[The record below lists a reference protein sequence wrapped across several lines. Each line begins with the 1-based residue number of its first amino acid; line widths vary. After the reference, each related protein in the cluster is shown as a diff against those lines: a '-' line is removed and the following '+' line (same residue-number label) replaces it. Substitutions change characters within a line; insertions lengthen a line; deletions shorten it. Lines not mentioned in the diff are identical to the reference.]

1 MARQKP
7 IFKMLS
13 HGIYHGWDAKS
24 KDLPKIKQFT
34 TDIPAEIDIEFGFI
48 INIKKARGKKI
59 FYCIDHPGIHD
70 KEGNKREAFTGEVH
84 VTNNDWDF
92 YLGDTIWA
100 PISDKCGP
108 WNIYIELDNTI
119 IAQKTFNLS
128 NPSDK
133 EDETDFWKN
142 LGF

>member
-48 INIKKARGKKI
+48 VNIKKARGKKI
-59 FYCIDHPGIHD
+59 IYYIDHPEIHD
-70 KEGNKREAFTGEVH
+70 KAGNPMAIFTGEVH
-84 VTNNDWDF
+84 VTNNDWNF

-100 PISDKCGP
+100 PISDKCGS
-108 WNIYIELDNTI
+108 WNIYIELDNNI
-119 IAQKTFNLS
+119 IAQKTFNVI
-128 NPSDK
+128 NPSEK

>member
-7 IFKMLS
+7 VFKMLS
-13 HGIYHGWDAKS
+13 YGIYHGWDAKS
-24 KDLPKIKQFT
+24 KSLPKIKEFT
-34 TDIPAEIDIEFGFI
+34 TDIPAQIDIEFGFI

-59 FYCIDHPGIHD
+59 FYYIDHPSIHD
-70 KEGNKREAFTGEVH
+70 KAGNPMSTFTGEVH

-100 PISDKCGP
+100 PILDKCGQ
-108 WNIYIELDNTI
+108 WNIYIELDNTM
-119 IAQKTFNLS
+119 IAQKIFNII
-128 NPSDK
+128 NPTQK

-142 LGF
+142 LGY